1 MGGRPYT
8 EKHYNPNLRR
18 WYSWESDDWN
28 IERYNYYSRLDI
40 MLLRRFNFK
49 KINIITFMDLQN
61 VFDRS
66 NEWEKMYLED
76 GTTETALQYKQ
87 LTIGGIIIEF

>member
-1 MGGRPYT
+1 
-8 EKHYNPNLRR
+8 
-18 WYSWESDDWN
+18 
-28 IERYNYYSRLDI
+28 
-40 MLLRRFNFK
+40 
-49 KINIITFMDLQN
+49 MDLQN